1 MYVLCL
7 FSARLL
13 HVQNANCKYHAARE
27 TCAQAFSLVELL
39 SQKGFNVNCAILYS
53 EQCGLLFAQSLYDEV
68 RWSGCSLESVLRENG
83 DVEDERECFK
93 QSGLGEGW

>member
-68 RWSGCSLESVLRENG
+68 RWLAAA
-83 DVEDERECFK
+83 
-93 QSGLGEGW
+93 